1 MEIVENKISIVV
13 EDDTVELGVDEKI
26 VKEWIDTYKKY
37 SPMLEPNQKTITEV
51 IEYIKSKYPMV
62 ENKSEKYKSVVVSNI
77 TMNKVFAERIPNGKE
92 LNPIIFFIKNEGNAR
107 YLYENQETIYK
118 DVPIIIG
125 MESETGF
132 VLVEESK
139 ELYDEIVAFKGLDSY
154 ELTNFYLVSNYIRCL
169 KKYNKL
175 NEVLNHVN

>member
-1 MEIVENKISIVV
+1 MENKIRIVV
-13 EDDTVELGVDEKI
+13 EDDIVELDVDKNI
-26 VKEWIDTYKKY
+26 VKKWMDTYKKY
-37 SPMLEPNQKTITEV
+37 VPMLAPNQRTITEV

-62 ENKSEKYKSVVVSNI
+62 ENESEKYKSVVVNNI
-77 TMNKVFAERIPNGKE
+77 TMNKVFAKRIPDGKE
-92 LNPIIFFIKNEGNAR
+92 LNSIVFFIKNEGNAR
-107 YLYENQETIYK
+107 TLYENQEAIYK

-132 VLVEESK
+132 VLVEGSK
-139 ELYDEIVAFKGLDSY
+139 ELYDEIVAFKGLDSH

-175 NEVLNHVN
+175 NEVLNHVD